1 MKYLI
6 SILLLIISLKSN
18 SQILNLSFF
27 SELMKLNNKSEMLLK
42 LEEKNY
48 TQSNLTELTRI
59 FPVVRYNNLDVNKD
73 STYEI
78 WLIERRFKDENNY
91 RIGLITS
98 DSLFAI
104 NLENE
109 IKKEYILEKNYKK
122 TTKEKP
128 SLSGFLVFKDSTIML
143 NTKPYTYMN
152 GTNGIRVK
160 KNFKVVTNF
169 RFYKYA
175 FNPNKH
181 YKLTKNKL
189 YEFYFFKNL
198 K

>member
-18 SQILNLSFF
+18 SQLLNLNFF
-27 SELMKLNNKSEMLLK
+27 NELMKLNNKSETLLK
-42 LEEKNY
+42 LAEKNY
-48 TQSNLTELTRI
+48 IQNDLNRI
-59 FPVVRYNNLDVNKD
+59 APITRYNKLDFNKD

-78 WLIERRFKDENNY
+78 WLIPRSLNDESNY
-91 RIGLITS
+91 YIGLITS

-109 IKKEYILEKNYKK
+109 IKKEYVLEKNYKNR
-122 TTKEKP
+122 TKKKP
-128 SLSGFLVFKDSTIML
+128 SLDGLLVYKDTAIML
-143 NTKPYTYMN
+143 NTKPYTYKN

-160 KNFKVVTNF
+160 KDFKVVTNF

-175 FNPNKH
+175 WNPTKNF
-181 YKLTKNKL
+181 KLTKNKL
-189 YEFYFFKNL
+189 YQFLFFKYL
-198 K
+198 

>member
-42 LEEKNY
+42 LAEKNY
-48 TQSNLTELTRI
+48 IQNDDTRLKVTR
-59 FPVVRYNNLDVNKD
+59 FNKLDIKRD

-78 WLIERRFKDENNY
+78 WLFDRGTKDEKIFS
-91 RIGLITS
+91 IGLITS
-98 DSLFAI
+98 DSLFAN

-109 IKKEYILEKNYKK
+109 IKKEYILEKNNRN
-122 TTKEKP
+122 TTKKKSFE
-128 SLSGFLVFKDSTIML
+128 SGLLMFKDTKILL
-143 NTKPYTYMN
+143 NIKPYTYEN
-152 GTNGIRVK
+152 GTNKIRVK
-160 KNFKVVTNF
+160 KNFKIVTNYNSF
-169 RFYKYA
+169 SNLFTKNYKV
-175 FNPNKH
+175 
-181 YKLTKNKL
+181 TKNKF
-189 YEFYFFKNL
+189 YEFIFFKNL

>member
-42 LEEKNY
+42 LAEKNY
-48 TQSNLTELTRI
+48 IQNDDTRLKVTR
-59 FPVVRYNNLDVNKD
+59 FNKLDIKRD

-78 WLIERRFKDENNY
+78 WLFDRGTKDEKIY
-91 RIGLITS
+91 SIGLITS
-98 DSLFAI
+98 DSLFAN

-109 IKKEYILEKNYKK
+109 IKKEYILEKNNRN
-122 TTKEKP
+122 TTKKKSFE
-128 SLSGFLVFKDSTIML
+128 SGLLMFKDTKILL
-143 NTKPYTYMN
+143 NIKPYTYEN
-152 GTNGIRVK
+152 GTNKIRVK
-160 KNFKVVTNF
+160 KNFKIVTNYNSF
-169 RFYKYA
+169 SNLFTKNYKV
-175 FNPNKH
+175 
-181 YKLTKNKL
+181 TKNKF
-189 YEFYFFKNL
+189 YEFIFFKNL

>member
-42 LEEKNY
+42 LAEKNY
-48 TQSNLTELTRI
+48 IQNDDTRLKVAR
-59 FPVVRYNNLDVNKD
+59 FNKLDIKRD

-78 WLIERRFKDENNY
+78 WLFDRGTKDEKIY
-91 RIGLITS
+91 SIGLITS
-98 DSLFAI
+98 DSLFAN

-109 IKKEYILEKNYKK
+109 IKKEYILEKNNRN
-122 TTKEKP
+122 TTKKKSFE
-128 SLSGFLVFKDSTIML
+128 SGLLMFKDTKILL
-143 NTKPYTYMN
+143 NIKPYTYEN
-152 GTNGIRVK
+152 GTNKIRVK
-160 KNFKVVTNF
+160 KNFKIVTNYNSF
-169 RFYKYA
+169 SNLFTKNYKV
-175 FNPNKH
+175 
-181 YKLTKNKL
+181 TKNKF
-189 YEFYFFKNL
+189 YEFIFFKHL

>member
-18 SQILNLSFF
+18 SQTLNLSFF
-27 SELMKLNNKSEMLLK
+27 NELMKSNSKSEILLK
-42 LEEKNY
+42 LKEKNY
-48 TQSNLTELTRI
+48 TQNDLTRLTPI
-59 FPVVRYNNLDVNKD
+59 TRYNNLDVNKD

-91 RIGLITS
+91 FIGLITS
-98 DSLFAI
+98 DSLFAN

-109 IKKEYILEKNYKK
+109 IKKEYVLEKNYKK

-128 SLSGFLVFKDSTIML
+128 SLSGFLVYKDSSIML
-143 NTKPYTYMN
+143 NTKPYTYVN

-175 FNPNKH
+175 FNPTKH
-181 YKLTKNKL
+181 YKLTKNKF
-189 YEFYFFKNL
+189 YEFFFFKNL

>member
-18 SQILNLSFF
+18 SQKLNLSFF

-78 WLIERRFKDENNY
+78 WLIDLRFTNETKCCF
-91 RIGLITS
+91 IGLITS

-109 IKKEYILEKNYKK
+109 IKKEYILEKNIKNNTKK
-122 TTKEKP
+122 KSFE
-128 SLSGFLVFKDSTIML
+128 SGLLMFKDTKILL
-143 NTKPYTYMN
+143 NTKPYTYKN
-152 GTNGIRVK
+152 GTNEIRVK
-160 KNFKVVTNF
+160 KNFKIVTNYNKLNELF
-169 RFYKYA
+169 TKNYKV
-175 FNPNKH
+175 
-181 YKLTKNKL
+181 TKNKF
-189 YEFYFFKNL
+189 YEFYFLKNL